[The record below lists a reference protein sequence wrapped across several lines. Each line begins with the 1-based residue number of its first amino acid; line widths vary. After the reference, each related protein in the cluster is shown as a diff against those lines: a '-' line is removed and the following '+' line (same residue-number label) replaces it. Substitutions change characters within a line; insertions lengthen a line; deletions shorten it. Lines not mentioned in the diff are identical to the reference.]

1 MVLMVKFMTL
11 AIDKASISMLSLDA
25 GNEAP
30 PTDLKVPRSHG
41 NILRV
46 DVTMEMT
53 TAGRKRNA
61 NQRVN
66 TERSLT
72 ARKGKVGAGAKI
84 ENTDDLQ
91 KRATKGKHQ
100 LRGVAM
106 KEVPAK
112 TTRSVLPHTQNSH
125 RGQRIRL
132 QAASCNFWGNCYFW
146 L

>member
-1 MVLMVKFMTL
+1 
-11 AIDKASISMLSLDA
+11 
-25 GNEAP
+25 
-30 PTDLKVPRSHG
+30 
-41 NILRV
+41 
-46 DVTMEMT
+46 MEMT

-72 ARKGKVGAGAKI
+72 VRKGKVRAGAKI

-100 LRGVAM
+100 LMGVAM

-112 TTRSVLPHTQNSH
+112 TTRSVTHKIAIVVNASVFRLLRAISGETVTLGCDDTWYHIHTWYY
-125 RGQRIRL
+125 I
-132 QAASCNFWGNCYFW
+132 CNIFPILSW